1 MSEDEP
7 VLDLKSLL
15 AGGRVTRRTLLAGG
29 AFAGAAAFLAAC
41 GGDNSGDSASATTA
55 GGSGSTASSA
65 AGGGAASTVAGPT
78 TTVAASNFDTNATF
92 RFGYPF
98 QLTNVDPHT
107 QGSAAIQVGIFAA
120 YDRLVHLAPD
130 GSFLPGLA
138 ESWEVTDNG
147 STLVLH
153 LRKGVKFHD
162 GTDFDAEAVKA
173 NVNRGQT
180 VAKSTVAPDVKKIQN
195 VTVVDPNTVHLE
207 LVSPT
212 ASIMIA
218 VLSGYAGCM
227 ISPAAFTTDLTQK
240 AVGAGMYRMTDNR
253 PDVTS
258 YERFA
263 DYWKPDDV
271 KAAKFEYHAIADDA
285 TRWNAL
291 QSGQLDAAVIQAT
304 ELYGQFEPAGF
315 QAKIAPTLEYTN
327 WWHNR
332 TFPGLDNVK
341 VRQALMY
348 AIDRKSIADTVF
360 HGYAVPTVQQF
371 PEGNAAHVADL
382 TTDKYP
388 YDPDKAKQMLADAGV
403 KPGTLKWDITFAT
416 GLTTYQ
422 SLAEVLQSQ
431 MEAVGITLDIKPL
444 GTNLAQ
450 VVFGDASAATFLS
463 YWTGRPDPVMT
474 LQMRSTA
481 GQYLN
486 PGGGSTPKMEQ
497 LVAQASQLAPG
508 PQRDDVIHQAVTE
521 SIDQVLEVP
530 IVFPETAVVSAKNVA
545 GQMFYVSAKPEF
557 RGVGIVKG

>member
-1 MSEDEP
+1 M
-7 VLDLKSLL
+7 V
-15 AGGRVTRRTLLAGG
+15 
-29 AFAGAAAFLAAC
+29 
-41 GGDNSGDSASATTA
+41 
-55 GGSGSTASSA
+55 
-65 AGGGAASTVAGPT
+65 T
-78 TTVAASNFDTNATF
+78 TTSAVADFDTGATL

-107 QGSAAIQVGIFAA
+107 QGSAAIQVGVFAA

-130 GSFLPGLA
+130 GSFIPGLA
-138 ESWEVTDNG
+138 ESWEVADGG

-153 LRKGVKFHD
+153 LREGVKFHD
-162 GTDFDAEAVKA
+162 GTAFDADAVKA
-173 NVNRGQT
+173 NVTRGQT
-180 VAKSTVAPDVKKIQN
+180 VDKSTVAPDMKKIQN
-195 VTVVDPNTVHLE
+195 VVVVDPHTVRLE
-207 LVSPT
+207 LTSPL

-218 VLSGYAGCM
+218 ILSGYAGAM
-227 ISPAAFTTDLTQK
+227 ISPAAFDSDLKQL
-240 AVGAGMYRMTDNR
+240 AVGAGMYKMTDNK
-253 PDVTS
+253 PDVTT
-258 YERFA
+258 YERFG
-263 DYWKPDDV
+263 DYWNPDDV
-271 KAAKFEYHAIADDA
+271 KAAKFEYHAIADDS

-304 ELYGQFEPAGF
+304 ELYSQFEPAGF
-315 QAKIAPTLEYTN
+315 KATIGPTLEYTN
-327 WWHNR
+327 WWQNR
-332 TFPGLDNVK
+332 TFPGLDDVK

-348 AIDRKSIADTVF
+348 AIDRDSIAETVF

-382 TTDKYP
+382 TPDRYP
-388 YDPDKAKQMLADAGV
+388 YDPEKAKQLLQEAGV
-403 KPGTLKWDITFAT
+403 TPGTLKWDITFAS

-431 MEAVGITLDIKPL
+431 MEAVGVQLEIKPL
-444 GTNLAQ
+444 GTNLTQ
-450 VVFGDASAATFLS
+450 VVFQDATAATFLS

-474 LQMRSTA
+474 LQMRSTS

-508 PQRDDVIHQAVTE
+508 PERDDVIQQAVVE
-521 SIDQVLEVP
+521 SIEQVLEVP
-530 IVFPETAVVSAKNVA
+530 IVFPETAVVAAENVA